1 MDFGFSE
8 EQELLRSEVRKFL
21 DQNASMEEVRR
32 IVETPLGYDK
42 QLWARMAE
50 LGWVGLT
57 VPEEHGGA
65 GLDLVTLL
73 VVLEETGRSLFPSPL
88 ISTVLA
94 ATAIERLGSS
104 EQQQRWL
111 PGLAEGSQVGA
122 FALVEE
128 TDNLDPE
135 GITLEGE
142 PEDPGVILNGS
153 KLFVPDA
160 GQADLFVVAFRSGS
174 GAEDVSLAVVE
185 KGASGVQV
193 DDYPVM
199 DLTKRTGK
207 LGLEGVRV
215 GPGEILGETGRA
227 WPEIGHLVNCGATL
241 VAAEMIGA
249 AEAAVDITVKFA
261 NERVQFDS
269 PIGRFQAVKQPLAE
283 MYVDVESFKSLTY
296 YAAWA
301 LEEGAEDGA
310 LAASRAKAYASEAFA
325 RIGIDGVQLH
335 GAVGF
340 TWEYDI
346 QMYLKRSKWARPMFG
361 DSDYHY
367 ERIARLGGL

>member
-32 IVETPLGYDK
+32 IVDTPLGYDK

-142 PEDPGVILNGS
+142 PDDPGVILNGS

-199 DLTKRTGK
+199 DLTKRMGK

-283 MYVDVESFKSLTY
+283 MHVDVESFKSLTY

-367 ERIARLGGL
+367 DRIARLGGL

>member
-1 MDFGFSE
+1 
-8 EQELLRSEVRKFL
+8 
-21 DQNASMEEVRR
+21 
-32 IVETPLGYDK
+32 
-42 QLWARMAE
+42 
-50 LGWVGLT
+50 
-57 VPEEHGGA
+57 
-65 GLDLVTLL
+65 
-73 VVLEETGRSLFPSPL
+73 
-88 ISTVLA
+88 VLA
-94 ATAIERLGSS
+94 ATAIQRVGSP
-104 EQQQRWL
+104 EQQERWL
-111 PGLAEGSQVGA
+111 PGLADGSQIGA

-128 TDNLDPE
+128 TDHLDPE
-135 GITLEGE
+135 GIALEGD
-142 PEDPGVILNGS
+142 PGDPGVILNGS

-185 KGASGVQV
+185 KGASGVHV

-199 DLTKRTGK
+199 DLTKRMGK

-261 NERVQFDS
+261 NERVQFGS
-269 PIGRFQAVKQPLAE
+269 PIGRFQAVKHPLAE
-283 MYVDVESFKSLTY
+283 MHVDIESFRSLVY

-301 LEEGAEDGA
+301 LDEGAEDGSR
-310 LAASRAKAYASEAFA
+310 AASRAKAYASEAFA

-367 ERIARLGGL
+367 DRIARLGGL